1 MLPKSADGYSR
12 LSKELQV
19 GALILG
25 AIAGAICFARHLN
38 AHVDLL
44 DSRLDAIIE
53 QSNAE
58 FQASQ
63 DAMRE
68 GESRPP
74 ESDQERETREWAEKC
89 DRELEQ
95 EQRERQDRWD
105 SGDYSP
111 SGASYDH
118 DKD

>member
-1 MLPKSADGYSR
+1 MLPKSQDGYSR

-25 AIAGAICFARHLN
+25 AIAGAIIFARHLN

-53 QSNAE
+53 QSNAAY
-58 FQASQ
+58 QAEQ

-89 DRELEQ
+89 DRELTQEQ
-95 EQRERQDRWD
+95 EAKQETWDNGIERDR
-105 SGDYSP
+105 
-111 SGASYDH
+111 
-118 DKD
+118 